1 MYSNS
6 NNKIRYHQIARAIIV
21 YIHKYINTGEEKYR
35 NIVIKYCTWYDE
47 ETIDSWRDTINEL

>member
-1 MYSNS
+1 MH
-6 NNKIRYHQIARAIIV
+6 NNKIRYYQIARALNV

-47 ETIDSWRDTINEL
+47 ETIDSWRDFKNEL